1 MIICVDGIAT
11 AATTAPTTAS
21 TTVSTNKPKTI
32 STNIV
37 TLTSTSITTNS
48 ALICESFCA
57 PGCKVFHRV
66 KAGEN
71 PSQIAIDYG
80 ISYAN
85 LLLLNKNFANQYT
98 VTLGMIICVDKTLI
112 PVTSTTTTTTIKLTT
127 LTTTTTT
134 IKLTTLTTTTTTIKL
149 TTLTTTSVSS
159 SSTTTFTTTSNSNA
173 NLITYDEFL
182 NAFTSNNYPIPLNSV
197 EKYNNLIKNYQTA
210 GEIKS
215 KRELAMF
222 LAQIMWE
229 SGGLR
234 FVKEIRCESNGCPGE
249 YKTNDDY
256 PGVFYYGRGTH

>member
-127 LTTTTTT
+127 LTTT
-134 IKLTTLTTTTTTIKL
+134 
-149 TTLTTTSVSS
+149 SVSS